1 MAEDLPS
8 VAYRFEDCEP
18 KIYKGTHS
26 LKATAHHEA
35 AHAVMCRLVHRHFAT
50 IVMGNGAAYVGHEE
64 TDMVAYFHR
73 VKSKDESF
81 LKTKPLG
88 FHGELLR
95 PVAVRKI
102 VVFLAGMQAEL
113 LLDGSPLECEL
124 FRDDF
129 DHRNARQLCEEA
141 FGHSHLRYFQALTRD
156 HLSRC
161 WVEVERTA
169 NELLARFD
177 RYGFAAIR
185 LSNPRDASFFARDN
199 LPVRWTDENWS

>member
-1 MAEDLPS
+1 MAEFSQPTACQFGDG
-8 VAYRFEDCEP
+8 EP
-18 KIYKGTHS
+18 KIYNGSDS
-26 LKATAHHEA
+26 LKATAFHEA
-35 AHAVMCRLVHRHFAT
+35 GHAVMCRLVHRHFAT
-50 IVMGNGAAYVGHEE
+50 IVMGNRAAYVGHEE

-169 NELLARFD
+169 NELLARYD
-177 RYGFAAIR
+177 RYGLGIIR
-185 LSNPRDASFFARDN
+185 LSNPHDASYFSRDDLGARW
-199 LPVRWTDENWS
+199 VDETWD